1 MDTKKHDQEK
11 DKETEASKR
20 RAKRLKEIQEGLE
33 NGQDDEMAKIL
44 AEIEAN
50 NKK

>member
-1 MDTKKHDQEK
+1 MENKKQEK

-20 RAKRLKEIQEGLE
+20 RAKRLKEIKEGM
-33 NGQDDEMAKIL
+33 NTCQDDEMAKLL
-44 AEIEAN
+44 AEIDAN